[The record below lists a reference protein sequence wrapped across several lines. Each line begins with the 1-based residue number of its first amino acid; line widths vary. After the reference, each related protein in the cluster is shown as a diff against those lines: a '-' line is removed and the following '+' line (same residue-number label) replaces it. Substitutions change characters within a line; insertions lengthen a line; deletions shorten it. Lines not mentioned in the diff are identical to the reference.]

1 MESTIITADDELA
14 KEKTE
19 LFNKHIVPHLNLIYN
34 ICIRFSFDSR
44 AIDDNYTDV
53 LANFFRYIRSYNP
66 EKSVKTWIYAIAVR
80 HIMDLNR
87 KLKFD
92 VTDNVDVATI
102 ACVELADDEPG
113 EVFMNMDNYRD
124 YYNDDILAALDSL
137 NPIFRQA
144 LLLQMAG
151 YSVSE
156 ITDIEYEAGNLK
168 YRNIETIKSRIHLA
182 KKLMRNMITRDGD
195 AKE

>member
-1 MESTIITADDELA
+1 MESTIVTANDELA

-34 ICIRFSFDSR
+34 ICIKFSFDSR
-44 AIDDNYTDV
+44 AVDDNYTDI

-87 KLKFD
+87 KLKMAAS
-92 VTDNVDVATI
+92 DNVDVATI
-102 ACVELADDEPG
+102 ASVELADDEPG
-113 EVFMNMDNYRD
+113 EAFMSVDNYRD
-124 YYNDDILAALDSL
+124 YYNDDVLAALDSL
-137 NPIFRQA
+137 NPLFRQA

-182 KKLMRNMITRDGD
+182 KKLMRNMITRDGN